1 MRIAREWGEKE
12 WRYWVKTA
20 RKDITMSEKISEQM
34 RDAMRLGHYSLK
46 TERAYLGWYLRYVR
60 FHKLRHPAEMGAA
73 EVEEFLTD
81 LAVRGEVAAST
92 QNQALNAL
100 VFLYKEV
107 LKKDLGRMRAL
118 RAKRPERMPVVLTPE
133 EVSLVLGAMRGGAA
147 IQTGLLY
154 GCGLRIAECLQLRV
168 KDVDMSGGMLTVR
181 GGKGDKDRAL
191 TLPARLKK
199 PLEAQL
205 EYARR
210 LYLGDRAAELPG
222 VHLPW
227 ATAEKAP
234 SWATSWDWYWVFPAE
249 ILSVDPRTGLRRRHH
264 ATDVSLSRAIA
275 RAAEAAGVGKRVTA
289 HTFRHSFATHLLMR
303 GVNIRSIQEL
313 LGHSNLQT
321 TEIYTHVVQAMQGV
335 IRSPL
340 DDLNAPE
347 GD

>member
-1 MRIAREWGEKE
+1 M
-12 WRYWVKTA
+12 
-20 RKDITMSEKISEQM
+20 
-34 RDAMRLGHYSLK
+34 
-46 TERAYLGWYLRYVR
+46 
-60 FHKLRHPAEMGAA
+60 
-73 EVEEFLTD
+73 
-81 LAVRGEVAAST
+81 
-92 QNQALNAL
+92 
-100 VFLYKEV
+100 
-107 LKKDLGRMRAL
+107 
-118 RAKRPERMPVVLTPE
+118 
-133 EVSLVLGAMRGGAA
+133 
-147 IQTGLLY
+147 
-154 GCGLRIAECLQLRV
+154 
-168 KDVDMSGGMLTVR
+168 
-181 GGKGDKDRAL
+181 
-191 TLPARLKK
+191 
-199 PLEAQL
+199 

-347 GD
+347 PD